1 MFGWLAVPVWY
12 LLRPVS
18 ADQKKTHP
26 SSTLEPVG
34 LGISDSHPT
43 IYKHLDTLAL
53 KFLGETMDHG
63 MNAWDK
69 PTVEIHQ

>member
-1 MFGWLAVPVWY
+1 M
-12 LLRPVS
+12 LRPVS

-26 SSTLEPVG
+26 GSIPKPVG

-63 MNAWDK
+63 MKAWDK